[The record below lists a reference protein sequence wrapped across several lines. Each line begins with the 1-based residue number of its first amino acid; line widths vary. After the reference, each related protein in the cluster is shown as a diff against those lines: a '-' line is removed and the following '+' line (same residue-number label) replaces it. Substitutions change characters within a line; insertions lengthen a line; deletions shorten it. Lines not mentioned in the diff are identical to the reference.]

1 MVAPTHSQCKGQN
14 AAGAPCS
21 AQPVR
26 ADGYCYWHSPATA
39 EERAEARRRGGF
51 NKSNKAR
58 AAKAAEGMS
67 LAEIDRL
74 LAVALKGTLT
84 GRLTPGQGTAAAAIA
99 RAMVTVREAHTL
111 EDLTQRL
118 DELERRARGRLA

>member
-1 MVAPTHSQCKGQN
+1 MVDATVSQCKGQN
-14 AAGAPCS
+14 TAGAPCS

-26 ADGYCYWHSPATA
+26 ADGYCYWHSPATV
-39 EERAEARRRGGF
+39 EERVEARRRGGF
-51 NKSNKAR
+51 NKSNRAR

-99 RAMVTVREAHTL
+99 RAMVTVREASTI
-111 EDLTQRL
+111 EDLTQRM
-118 DELERRARGRLA
+118 DALERQARGRLA